1 MGYLNIDVYKKK
13 SSNLKSSANCYITK
27 SKIQPRYKEMGIM
40 ALLNIEAYETV
51 FSNENV
57 GRKVTRYKIEENM
70 YNFWLKFLF

>member
-1 MGYLNIDVYKKK
+1 
-13 SSNLKSSANCYITK
+13 
-27 SKIQPRYKEMGIM
+27 MGIM

-70 YNFWLKFLF
+70 YNF